1 MKNFVAFTTQ
11 FFKNSN
17 AQGELGHVNR
27 VFNENK
33 NAFPEYTK
41 NNFGDDDL
49 FNKYKEIYKRVNE
62 RKKELKLKRLNEK
75 SNTFIDGVAVFSLDQ
90 WEELEKKHSPEEIKE
105 LVTER
110 MNLFMS
116 KFKDQF
122 GFEPIGFNMH
132 LDEGHEKNQLVRN
145 IHAHVSFFNYDFKKD
160 KAPLRNINKKETAK
174 MQDLL
179 AESFEDLGFRR
190 GIPKE
195 KTKKN
200 HLEKDDFIKEKQRL
214 AEEKIEELQ
223 EKIGDLELEVG
234 LLESDNEE
242 QEKKLEEVKKNVV
255 VAEKK
260 FERLKKQGY
269 EFIKKAFKIVSNKL
283 KGIYQ
288 ENEKSYKNDIND
300 YSNAFIDYSKADKKI
315 AEDLHKK
322 NQEHFDEQIK
332 KDIDEDIKRKSRNKP
347 KPKNNI

>member
-27 VFNENK
+27 VFKENK
-33 NAFPEYTK
+33 NAFSEYTK

-49 FNKYKEIYKRVNE
+49 FKRYNDIYKRVNE

-90 WEELEKKHSPEEIKE
+90 WEELEKKHTSEEIKE

-190 GIPKE
+190 GVSKE
-195 KTKKN
+195 QTKKN
-200 HLEKDDFIKEKQRL
+200 HLEKEKFIEKKLKEK
-214 AEEKIEELQ
+214 EEKIKGL
-223 EKIGDLELEVG
+223 EK
-234 LLESDNEE
+234 N
-242 QEKKLEEVKKNVV
+242 
-255 VAEKK
+255 
-260 FERLKKQGY
+260 
-269 EFIKKAFKIVSNKL
+269 
-283 KGIYQ
+283 
-288 ENEKSYKNDIND
+288 
-300 YSNAFIDYSKADKKI
+300 
-315 AEDLHKK
+315 
-322 NQEHFDEQIK
+322 
-332 KDIDEDIKRKSRNKP
+332 
-347 KPKNNI
+347 